1 MKICLLTYRGN
12 MYCGGQGIYIYHLSR
27 EFQRLGHEVHVISGP
42 PYPELPQGV
51 KLYRVKSHSAYVT
64 KYHMGN
70 DPGPIRNPVDL
81 YEAVATRLGMYSEPM
96 TFSIRAYDAIRKLGS
111 RIKFDVVHDN
121 QGLGFGLPLIKRL
134 KLPLVATIHHPM
146 ALDRDSDF
154 AQARNQIEKLRRW
167 WFYSIYVP
175 MQSFVGRRAD
185 RVITVSECSAREIER
200 LMGIPASRIR
210 VVYNGVDTNVFRSLD
225 GLPKKS
231 NSLIFVGNTED
242 RKKGIKYL
250 LQAMKMLENE
260 CPVKLTIID
269 GGAPEAQY
277 APALMQQI
285 NLNGRVEFA
294 RRLSAG
300 DLVKWY
306 AAADIAVVP
315 SMFEGFGL
323 PAAEAMACEVP
334 VIAFAAGA
342 LPELVADGETGI
354 LVPPADV
361 AKLAAAIKKLV
372 EDKELRLRMA
382 KAARKRVEQKFN
394 WETAAKQIL
403 EVYQEVI

>member
-1 MKICLLTYRGN
+1 
-12 MYCGGQGIYIYHLSR
+12 
-27 EFQRLGHEVHVISGP
+27 
-42 PYPELPQGV
+42 
-51 KLYRVKSHSAYVT
+51 
-64 KYHMGN
+64 
-70 DPGPIRNPVDL
+70 
-81 YEAVATRLGMYSEPM
+81 
-96 TFSIRAYDAIRKLGS
+96 
-111 RIKFDVVHDN
+111 
-121 QGLGFGLPLIKRL
+121 
-134 KLPLVATIHHPM
+134 
-146 ALDRDSDF
+146 
-154 AQARNQIEKLRRW
+154 
-167 WFYSIYVP
+167 
-175 MQSFVGRRAD
+175 
-185 RVITVSECSAREIER
+185 
-200 LMGIPASRIR
+200 
-210 VVYNGVDTNVFRSLD
+210 
-225 GLPKKS
+225 
-231 NSLIFVGNTED
+231 VGNTED

-260 CPVKLTIID
+260 CQVKLTIID

-285 NLNGRVEFA
+285 NLNGRVTFA
-294 RRLSAG
+294 RRLSEG

-361 AKLAAAIKKLV
+361 AKLAAAIRKLV

-394 WETAAKQIL
+394 WEKAAKQIL
-403 EVYQEVI
+403 DVYREVI

>member
-12 MYCGGQGIYIYHLSR
+12 MYCGGQGIYMYYLSR

-42 PYPELPQGV
+42 PYPELPAGV
-51 KLYRVKSHSAYVT
+51 KLYRVKSHSTYVS

-70 DPGPIRNPVDL
+70 DPGPIHNPLDL
-81 YEAVATRLGMYSEPM
+81 YEIATTRMGMYSEPL
-96 TFSIRAYDAIRKLGS
+96 TFSIRAYDAIRKLS
-111 RIKFDVVHDN
+111 SEIKFDVVHDN
-121 QGLGFGLPLIKRL
+121 QGLGFGLPLIKRH

-167 WFYSIYVP
+167 WFYSMYVP

-200 LMGIPASRIR
+200 LMGIPGNRIR
-210 VVYNGVDTNVFRSLD
+210 VVYNGVDTEVFRTLD
-225 GLPKKS
+225 GMPKKS

-260 CPVKLTIID
+260 CQVKLTIID

-285 NLNGRVEFA
+285 NLNGRVTFA
-294 RRLSAG
+294 RRLSAD

-361 AKLAAAIKKLV
+361 TKLAAAIKKLV

-382 KAARKRVEQKFN
+382 KAARKRVEEKFN
-394 WETAAKQIL
+394 WEKAAKQIL